1 MTESKNKDS
10 NALIWLSLSLVL
22 IALDQWTKTLA
33 VQHLAF
39 QQPVPVIPGFWNW
52 MLTHNTGAAFSFLAG
67 AGGWQHWLF
76 TAIAIVVSTVL
87 MIWLARIPR
96 GDWRSALPFAMI
108 VAGALGNVIDRL
120 RLGYVIDFI
129 QWYWRDFF
137 WPVFNIADSSLVVG
151 ASLMVL
157 LSLTSKEKTP

>member
-1 MTESKNKDS
+1 MNKPS
-10 NALIWLSLSLVL
+10 PNALIWLSLSLAL
-22 IALDQWTKTLA
+22 IALDQWTKSLA

-39 QQPVPVIPGFWNW
+39 QQPIAVIPGFWNW

-67 AGGWQHWLF
+67 ASGWQHWLF
-76 TAIAIVVSTVL
+76 TLIAIVVSTVL
-87 MIWLARIPR
+87 IVWLARVPR

-108 VAGALGNVIDRL
+108 VAGALGNVVDRL

-129 QWYWRDFF
+129 QWYWRDFY

-157 LSLTSKEKTP
+157 LSMFSKEKTP

>member
-1 MTESKNKDS
+1 MIKSHR
-10 NALIWLSLSLVL
+10 NALIWLSLSLAL
-22 IALDQWTKTLA
+22 IVLDQWTKGLA
-33 VQHLAF
+33 VRHLAF

-52 MLTHNTGAAFSFLAG
+52 MLAHNTGAAFSFLAG

-76 TAIAIVVSTVL
+76 TLIAIVVSAVL
-87 MIWLARIPR
+87 IVWLARVPR
-96 GDWRSALPFAMI
+96 GDWRTALPFAMI

-129 QWYWRDFF
+129 QWYWRDFY
-137 WPVFNIADSSLVVG
+137 WPVFNVADSSLVVG

-157 LSLTSKEKTP
+157 FSMLAKEKSP